1 MKHIKRFKL
10 FESFDEEIKS
20 YLSQIFLELEDEGY
34 EVDIEGRWLRT
45 ETTEELTGFKVI
57 ISGKDIGEDILP
69 SIETSI
75 SYMYSQD
82 FGRYFIKLSNFGVL
96 NIDELKSY
104 LNLKK
109 SLVNPPKTTVE
120 LNFHKV

>member
-1 MKHIKRFKL
+1 M
-10 FESFDEEIKS
+10 
-20 YLSQIFLELEDEGY
+20 SQIFLELEDEGY

-45 ETTEELTGFKVI
+45 ETTEELTGFKI
-57 ISGKDIGEDILP
+57 NISGKDIGEDILP

-75 SYMYSQD
+75 SYMLSQD
-82 FGRYFIKLSNFGVL
+82 FVRYWIKLPNFGIL

-109 SLVNPPKTTVE
+109 SLANPPKTTVE
-120 LNFHKV
+120 LNFRKN

>member
-34 EVDIEGRWLRT
+34 DVDIEGRWLRT
-45 ETTEELTGFKVI
+45 EGLNSRFKI
-57 ISGKDIGEDILP
+57 NISGKDIGEDVLP

-75 SYMYSQD
+75 SYMSSQD
-82 FGRYFIKLSNFGVL
+82 FSRYFIKIPNFGIL

-109 SLVNPPKTTVE
+109 SLANPPKTTIE
-120 LNFHKV
+120 LNFRKV

>member
-1 MKHIKRFKL
+1 MRYLKSYRL

-75 SYMYSQD
+75 SYMSSQD
-82 FGRYFIKLSNFGVL
+82 FGRYWIKLSNFGVL
-96 NIDELKSY
+96 NIIELKSY

-109 SLVNPPKTTVE
+109 SLVNPPKTTIE
-120 LNFHKV
+120 LNFQKN

>member
-1 MKHIKRFKL
+1 MKHIKGFKL

-34 EVDIEGRWLRT
+34 DIDIEGRWLRT
-45 ETTEELTGFKVI
+45 EGLNSRFKVN
-57 ISGKDIGEDILP
+57 ISGKDLEEDILP

-75 SYMYSQD
+75 SYMSNQD
-82 FGRYFIKLSNFGVL
+82 FGRYWIKLANFGVL
-96 NIDELKSY
+96 NIGELKSY
-104 LNLKK
+104 LSLKK

-120 LNFHKV
+120 LNFHKN

>member
-1 MKHIKRFKL
+1 MRYLKSYRL

-75 SYMYSQD
+75 SYMSSQD
-82 FGRYFIKLSNFGVL
+82 FGRYFIKIANFGIL

-120 LNFHKV
+120 LDFRK

>member
-1 MKHIKRFKL
+1 MKHIKKFKL

-34 EVDIEGRWLRT
+34 DIDIEGRFMRT
-45 ETTEELTGFKVI
+45 EEFEELTGFKI
-57 ISGKDIGEDILP
+57 NISGKDIGEDILP

-75 SYMYSQD
+75 SYMSSQD
-82 FGRYFIKLSNFGVL
+82 FGRYWIKLPNFGVL
-96 NIDELKSY
+96 NIGELKSY
-104 LNLKK
+104 LSLKK

-120 LNFHKV
+120 LDFRKN